1 MNAMKTNSMKTH
13 AIKLNTKTL
22 RTILTAALAAVLLS
36 GNGTIALA
44 SNLRFTPQTNTNGG
58 AIFGRVPLEKFG
70 VLTLPRGRATFKSH
84 SVEISAVAEYQFERQ
99 VVLSGPVLKCSC
111 ITNGAQSVVNGIA
124 YFQDGDWLR
133 YLDNAAVDKITTTTA
148 TYEGQITALKNGFVE
163 ITTGQLVTNVPTDQ
177 ILSVTSPRAYNFSM
191 VVTPY
196 LTAPAGEPLSGDTA
210 VVSMRPT
217 ADVLSLSVV
226 KRDPLM
232 AGDGDISTKKL
243 VVLGTFLTAA
253 QLSQFIPMA
262 IVFGPL
268 RNQQVQQYHS
278 RFANYY
284 NQLNFQ
290 SAYTAA
296 GGQFPITRYAPGAL
310 PSGGGL

>member
-1 MNAMKTNSMKTH
+1 M
-13 AIKLNTKTL
+13 
-22 RTILTAALAAVLLS
+22 
-36 GNGTIALA
+36 ALA
-44 SNLRFTPQTNTNGG
+44 SNLRFTPQANTNGG

-70 VLTLPRGRATFKSH
+70 ALKLPRGRATFKSH

-111 ITNGAQSVVNGIA
+111 INNGGQSIVNGIA
-124 YFQDGDWLR
+124 YFQDGEWLR
-133 YLDNAAVDKITTTTA
+133 YLDNSAPDKISATTGS
-148 TYEGQITALKNGFVE
+148 YEGQITALKPGFVE

-196 LTAPAGEPLSGDTA
+196 LSAPAGEPLSGDTT

-284 NQLNFQ
+284 SQLNFQ
-290 SAYTAA
+290 SAYTAN
-296 GGQFPITRYAPGAL
+296 GGQFPITRFAPGAL